1 MRAIGEVRERQRR
14 QPVFLSPMRSRDDSL
29 DDYHSSS
36 ADDMYTGAAAETSS
50 GN

>member
-1 MRAIGEVRERQRR
+1 MRALGEIRDRQRR

-36 ADDMYTGAAAETSS
+36 ADDMYNAAAPAETPTT
-50 GN
+50 